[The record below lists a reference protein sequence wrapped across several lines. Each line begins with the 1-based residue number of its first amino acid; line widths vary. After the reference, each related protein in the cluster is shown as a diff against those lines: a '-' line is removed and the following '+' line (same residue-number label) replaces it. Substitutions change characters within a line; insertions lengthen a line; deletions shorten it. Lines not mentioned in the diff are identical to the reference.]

1 MHIALLDKR
10 QRWPARFDSP
20 PTTIAA
26 QSIQTPLLAA
36 SAPQAELPH
45 ARCCVRLDL
54 GSEQTRGLRNRP
66 DESDRGD

>member
-26 QSIQTPLLAA
+26 QSIQTPPTRSKRAA
-36 SAPQAELPH
+36 SRAAAREMLRQAGFG
-45 ARCCVRLDL
+45 L
-54 GSEQTRGLRNRP
+54 GTDPRSPE
-66 DESDRGD
+66 